1 MTDDIVDF
9 LPTTDPLMRDPR
21 LEYCADL
28 PVLGVETRFQTN
40 SRHVLGIVEEAFGG
54 WRDLVEPPRIAPEAV
69 SIRVIVYAGHE
80 HGPGH
85 APVRSVCPDATR
97 VIIHTPGS
105 VGVSDP
111 ARRESVAY
119 VTTELA
125 ADRAHFRGAIL
136 EAITFA
142 LLSHFD
148 RHPIHAS
155 AIARGGRAVLLAG
168 PSGAGKSTLA
178 YLAHT
183 AGIDVL
189 SEDHVWVQLAPT
201 VRLWGAGGR
210 TRVRLTPDASSH
222 FPEVLQRSEPSDADQ
237 KRELTLSLHGPGTA
251 RSHLRADCAG
261 VCILAKGGEAPALV
275 RLEPDAIISALTERP
290 APGFDRFP
298 DRQVAVAHAL
308 AQNGGWKLTLSDD
321 PRAALPLLLRM
332 LDER

>member
-9 LPTTDPLMRDPR
+9 LPTTDPLMRRPR
-21 LEYCADL
+21 LDYRADL

-40 SRHVLGIVEEAFGG
+40 SRYVLGIVEEAFGG
-54 WRDLVEPPRIAPEAV
+54 WRGLVESPGVAAEAV
-69 SIRVIVYAGHE
+69 RVRIIVSAGHE
-80 HGPGH
+80 QGAGH

-105 VGVSDP
+105 VAVSDP

-125 ADRAHFRGAIL
+125 ADRAHFRGAML

-148 RHPIHAS
+148 RHPIHAA

-168 PSGAGKSTLA
+168 HSGAGKSTLA

-189 SEDHVWVQLAPT
+189 SEDHVWVQLTPV
-201 VRLWGAGGR
+201 VRLWRTGES
-210 TRVRLTPDASSH
+210 TRVRLTQEASSH
-222 FPEVLQRSEPSDADQ
+222 FPEVEQMSNSSDGEE
-237 KRELTLSLHGPGTA
+237 KREVSLNRHGRGDV
-251 RSHLRADCAG
+251 RSRLGADCAG
-261 VCILAKGGEAPALV
+261 VCILDKAGGVPALA
-275 RLEPDAIISALTERP
+275 RLGPDAIIAALTERP

-308 AQNGGWKLTLSDD
+308 AQNCGWKLTLSDD

-332 LDER
+332 LDEA